1 MAPGACMREGVR
13 VLVSEITFPCIRV
26 PLLPF
31 FMHTAGT
38 LLSLF
43 ILAGV
48 RHTAAAPSLQ
58 LTSSHLAS
66 SQIAICADAWAV
78 ATKSELP
85 GGVRRRATPDPIKS
99 LISQTPLISC
109 RSTRRFQISSN
120 LISPPW
126 GKFDFCVCL
135 WLYQRQPDDGLS
147 YLLLSLSLIFLAS
160 SITLGAFKTAQFA
173 SPATVYSEDD

>member
-1 MAPGACMREGVR
+1 MDVHETETVEELLGSHVVYVMRV
-13 VLVSEITFPCIRV
+13 VYPLDFTAITY
-26 PLLPF
+26 
-31 FMHTAGT
+31 
-38 LLSLF
+38 
-43 ILAGV
+43 
-48 RHTAAAPSLQ
+48 
-58 LTSSHLAS
+58 
-66 SQIAICADAWAV
+66 
-78 ATKSELP
+78 TKSELP

-135 WLYQRQPDDGLS
+135 WLYQHQPDDGLS
-147 YLLLSLSLIFLAS
+147 CLLLSLSLIFLAS